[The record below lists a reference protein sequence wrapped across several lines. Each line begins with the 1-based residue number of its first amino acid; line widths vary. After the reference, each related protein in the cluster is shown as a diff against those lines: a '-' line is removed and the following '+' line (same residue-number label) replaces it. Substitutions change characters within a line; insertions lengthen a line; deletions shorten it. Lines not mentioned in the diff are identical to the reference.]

1 MNTNYNLS
9 EKYLRMIEDDE
20 FFDVT
25 KEEVKTLLVRMA
37 HHSCA
42 FLMDAEPPA
51 NTANA
56 NIAMMIMTM
65 TNSVREN
72 PFTFLWV
79 FHWA

>member
-37 HHSCA
+37 HHLLRL
-42 FLMDAEPPA
+42 LMIVMLQA
-51 NTANA
+51 
-56 NIAMMIMTM
+56 I
-65 TNSVREN
+65 R
-72 PFTFLWV
+72 
-79 FHWA
+79 